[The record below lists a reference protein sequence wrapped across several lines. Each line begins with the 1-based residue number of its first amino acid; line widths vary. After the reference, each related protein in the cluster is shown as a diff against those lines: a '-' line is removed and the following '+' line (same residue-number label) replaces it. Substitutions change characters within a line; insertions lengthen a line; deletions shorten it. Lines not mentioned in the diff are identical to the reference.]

1 MGKIGDKLISQT
13 PFTKL
18 FEPFQIGE
26 MELKNRIV
34 RSAMHSFFGATDGH
48 VTDQLLDYYEA
59 LAKGGSGLV
68 IVEYTCID
76 TQAGRTGPR
85 QIAIDD
91 DKFIPGLRTLAQ
103 VIQKNGAKAAIQLE
117 HGGRVALSAVTGVQ
131 LVAPSAIAAAG
142 AEYELP
148 RELTV
153 AEIEELVV
161 RFAKGA
167 ERAKRAGFDGVELH
181 GAQTYLINQFLSPA
195 ANKRKDAYGG
205 NLENRARFLL
215 GVIGAIRQSVGP
227 TYPLWPRLNGMEF
240 GIPDGIRIEDTR
252 ELARMVE
259 KAGASAIHVMASS
272 PALLY
277 PPMCEPPGSKVHLA
291 EAVKKVVNVPVIAVG
306 KITPEVGERVLS
318 EGKADLVAIGKA
330 LWADPELPNKAASG
344 RLDDITPCLE
354 CYRCRE
360 YARETGSLACAV
372 NAALGR
378 EREYRITPAK
388 KPKRILVVGGGPA
401 GMEAARIAAMRKHEV
416 VLYEKGECL
425 GGQLILAAI
434 PPYKAAIKTLTE
446 YLSNQVRKLGVGVE
460 MGKAV
465 TAALIEEAKP
475 DAVVLATGI
484 APSIPNIP
492 GMQGDSVVTVEDVL
506 TGEVQVGDR
515 VVVIG
520 GGMVGCETAEFLVAQ
535 GRKATILE
543 ELPQMAPKLPLI
555 AREPLLR
562 RLAAAGVDMLV
573 SVKCTQVTEK
583 GLEVEDKEGRRR
595 TIEADTVILA
605 AGSRP
610 NQELLESLKGRV
622 SEIHLAGDCLEPRDI
637 MGAIA
642 DGARVGRA
650 L

>member
-1 MGKIGDKLISQT
+1 MGKVGDKLISQT

-34 RSAMHSFFGATDGH
+34 RPAMHSRLGATDGH

-76 TQAGRTGPR
+76 TQAGKTAPR

-91 DKFIPGLRTLAQ
+91 DKFIPGLRKLAQ
-103 VIQKNGAKAAIQLE
+103 VIQKSGAKAAIQLQ
-117 HGGRVALSAVTGVQ
+117 HGGRVVRSAVTGVQ
-131 LVAPSAIAAAG
+131 PVAPSAIAAPG

-161 RFAKGA
+161 CFAKGA
-167 ERAKRAGFDGVELH
+167 ERAKRAGFDAVELH
-181 GAQTYLINQFLSPA
+181 GAQVYLVNQFLSAA

-215 GVIGAIRQSVGP
+215 DIISTIRKSFGP
-227 TYPLWPRLNGMEF
+227 AYPLWPRLNGMEYDT
-240 GIPDGIRIEDTR
+240 PDGIRIEDTR

-259 KAGASAIHVMASS
+259 EAGASAVHVTVFD
-272 PALLY
+272 PEPLY
-277 PPMCEPPGSKVHLA
+277 PPMCEPPGSMVHLA
-291 EAVKKVVNVPVIAVG
+291 EAVKKVVLIPVITVG
-306 KITPEVGERVLS
+306 KITPEVGEQVLS

-354 CYRCRE
+354 CHRCRE
-360 YARETGSLACAV
+360 FARETGTLACTV

-388 KPKRILVVGGGPA
+388 RPKKVLIVGGGPA
-401 GMEAARIAAMRKHEV
+401 GMEAARIAALRKHEV
-416 VLYEKGECL
+416 MLYEKGDRL
-425 GGQLILAAI
+425 GGQLILAAV
-434 PPYKAAIKTLTE
+434 PPYKDGIGKLTE
-446 YLSNQVRKLGVGVE
+446 YLSNQVRKLGVRVE
-460 MGKAV
+460 TGKEV
-465 TAALIEEAKP
+465 TAALIEEVKP
-475 DAVVLATGI
+475 DVVVLATGVV
-484 APSIPNIP
+484 PPIPDIS
-492 GMQGDSVVTVEDVL
+492 GVDKGSVVTAQDILTETVGVGRRVIVL
-506 TGEVQVGDR
+506 
-515 VVVIG
+515 G
-520 GGMVGCETAEFLVAQ
+520 GALVGCETAEFLADKGKEV
-535 GRKATILE
+535 TIIE
-543 ELPQMAPKLPLI
+543 VLPEIAMKVGPMAR
-555 AREPLLR
+555 APLLK
-562 RLAAAGVDMLV
+562 RLAAKGVAMLAGV
-573 SVKCTQVTEK
+573 QHEEITEW
-583 GLEVEDKEGRRR
+583 GVVITNKEGQSQL
-595 TIEADTVILA
+595 IEAETIVLA
-605 AGSRP
+605 IGARP
-610 NQELLESLKGRV
+610 NLALLNELKDRV
-622 SEIHLAGDCLEPRDI
+622 SEVHLAGDCVEPRDI